1 MLDKDLYLFQFGIKV
16 ALVEDR
22 ITKLLELKRELF
34 QHVPKV
40 ITDGLLKEDSA
51 FDEACHLLNSD
62 QVENA
67 ICFQYSS
74 DSTAKDIID
83 FVNSDRTIYLA
94 EFEDNMII
102 IKNNENTIAQ
112 PIMLFEHIVFF
123 DKEKFVV
130 LSHKM
135 FSEIL

>member
-67 ICFQYSS
+67 ISYF
-74 DSTAKDIID
+74 
-83 FVNSDRTIYLA
+83 
-94 EFEDNMII
+94 
-102 IKNNENTIAQ
+102 
-112 PIMLFEHIVFF
+112 
-123 DKEKFVV
+123 
-130 LSHKM
+130 LS
-135 FSEIL
+135 

>member
-1 MLDKDLYLFQFGIKV
+1 MLDKDLSLFQFGIKV
-16 ALVEDR
+16 AIVEDR
-22 ITKLLELKRELF
+22 INKLLELKRELF

-51 FDEACHLLNSD
+51 FDEAISLLNSD
-62 QVENA
+62 QVENV

-74 DSTAKDIID
+74 DSTMKDIID

-94 EFEDNMII
+94 EIEDNMII
-102 IKNNENTIAQ
+102 IKNKENTIAQ
-112 PIMLFEHIVFF
+112 PIMLFEHVVFF
-123 DKEKFVV
+123 DEEKFVI
-130 LSHKM
+130 LSNSM

>member
-34 QHVPKV
+34 QHVPKM
-40 ITDGLLKEDSA
+40 ITDRLFKEDSA
-51 FDEACHLLNSD
+51 FDEAFSLLNSD
-62 QVENA
+62 QIENA

-74 DSTAKDIID
+74 DNTMKDIVD

-94 EFEDNMII
+94 ELEDNMII
-102 IKNNENTIAQ
+102 IKNKENTIAQ